1 MMLSAAK
8 LFLLVN
14 IVLHSVNS
22 ELLENGR
29 DLILLKL
36 SNGQFRLQVNFENQ
50 TFVYWFEKKLENV
63 SIILAEEDEKL
74 SFLEES
80 VSFYMTFFNIQ
91 IIV

>member
-50 TFVYWFEKKLENV
+50 TFVYWFEKKSENV
-63 SIILAEEDEKL
+63 SIIFAEEDEKL

>member
-1 MMLSAAK
+1 MLSAAK